1 MRDCLTNG
9 NQTVCKSYGEKQVT
23 ERPTRGSS
31 GITVDVQ
38 RLHKVY
44 RGNARKGHPDVLAVD
59 DVDLTVREGELV
71 VLLGPSG
78 CGKTTLLRCIAGL
91 ERPASGEI
99 MINDRVVYSSKNGTY
114 VPPEDRRIGM
124 MFQSYA
130 LWPHMTVFQ
139 NVAYPLASLTGYDK
153 ETTRARVQEVLTNLG
168 VAGLDHRYPGELS
181 GGQQQRVALARAL
194 VGSPSV
200 LLFDEPLS
208 NVDAKV
214 RRRLRAQL
222 RELKQQTSF
231 AGVYVTH
238 DQEEAMEL
246 ADTLAVM
253 ENGKIRQLAPS
264 REVYTRPASIYV
276 ADFVGEINRW
286 KGRVESAANGVA
298 EISTELG
305 RFTVADVS
313 ASVSRDS
320 TGWLAIRPERVGL
333 TQAGGVADD
342 KTHRFRGKVR
352 DAIYFGARFEYRVAM
367 AGTEITAWL
376 SDETQHNF
384 QPRAGDEIDVIL
396 PKDSVRWLA
405 E

>member
-1 MRDCLTNG
+1 
-9 NQTVCKSYGEKQVT
+9 
-23 ERPTRGSS
+23 
-31 GITVDVQ
+31 
-38 RLHKVY
+38 
-44 RGNARKGHPDVLAVD
+44 
-59 DVDLTVREGELV
+59 
-71 VLLGPSG
+71 
-78 CGKTTLLRCIAGL
+78 
-91 ERPASGEI
+91 
-99 MINDRVVYSSKNGTY
+99 
-114 VPPEDRRIGM
+114 M

-139 NVAYPLASLTGYDK
+139 NVSYPLASLSGYDK
-153 ETTRARVQEVLTNLG
+153 ETTRARVQDVLSDLG

-264 REVYTRPASIYV
+264 HEVYTRPASIYV
-276 ADFVGEINRW
+276 AGFVGEINSW
-286 KGRVESAANGVA
+286 KGRVESAANGTA
-298 EISTELG
+298 DISTEFVRL
-305 RFTVADVS
+305 TVGDVP
-313 ASVSRDS
+313 ASVGRGG
-320 TGWLAIRPERVGL
+320 TGWLVIRPEHVGL
-333 TQAGGVADD
+333 VA
-342 KTHRFRGKVR
+342 TGSGTTENVHRFPGVVR
-352 DAIYFGARFEYRVAM
+352 DAIYFGARFEYRIAM
-367 AGTEITAWL
+367 AGTEITAWI
-376 SDETQHNF
+376 SDDSTQHLR
-384 QPRAGDEIDVIL
+384 PRVGDAVDVIL
-396 PKDSVRWLA
+396 PKDSVRWLP